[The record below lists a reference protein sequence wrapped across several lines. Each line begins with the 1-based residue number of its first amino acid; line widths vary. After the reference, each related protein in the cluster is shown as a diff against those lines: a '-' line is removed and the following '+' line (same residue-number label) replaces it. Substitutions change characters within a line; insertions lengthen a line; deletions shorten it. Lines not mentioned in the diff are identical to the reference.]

1 MYNREF
7 FASKL
12 GFAALLS
19 IAAMI
24 SFNAFALNQQLGAS
38 PERMVSAAPQ
48 VELA

>member
-1 MYNREF
+1 MYSREF

-12 GFAALLS
+12 GIAALVS

-24 SFNAFALNQQLGAS
+24 TFNAFALTQQLGMSA
-38 PERMVSAAPQ
+38 ERVVVSAPL